1 MKLNYIKVGDYY
13 YPNLYLEDKNNYK
26 INKYGLLHLEYI
38 KKYKKTLYT
47 TLLTKNELTNYL
59 SDISKTASN
68 QLNFMMDYYKKHD
81 EKLSKNNKKINP
93 LEWTRSMNNY
103 KTRVEEVI
111 FRELIYV

>member
-1 MKLNYIKVGDYY
+1 MKLNYIKIGDYY

-81 EKLSKNNKKINP
+81 EKLSENNKKINP

-103 KTRVEEVI
+103 KNRVEEAI
-111 FRELIYV
+111 FKELIYV